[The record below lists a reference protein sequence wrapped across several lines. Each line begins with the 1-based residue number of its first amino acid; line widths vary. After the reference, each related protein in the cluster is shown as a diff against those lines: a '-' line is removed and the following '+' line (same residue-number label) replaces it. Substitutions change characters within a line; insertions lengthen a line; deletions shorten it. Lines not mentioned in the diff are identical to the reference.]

1 MPHLHETKVGN
12 FSLRRL
18 YLYFKLD
25 HALSL
30 PYYMSMTSERTFAAG
45 HNVTFSYAV
54 GAWLEYLRVRTEGRR
69 VFQSQINRASLA
81 LRNIFNKHPE
91 LAAQRMHSL
100 NREVW
105 TARIL
110 DSAATPA
117 KRIFYAR
124 ILRFFFQYAEMK
136 GWGREE

>member
-1 MPHLHETKVGN
+1 
-12 FSLRRL
+12 
-18 YLYFKLD
+18 
-25 HALSL
+25 
-30 PYYMSMTSERTFAAG
+30 MTSERTFAAG

-81 LRNIFNKHPE
+81 LRNIFNKYPD
-91 LAAQRMHSL
+91 LATQRMHSL
-100 NREVW
+100 DRDEW

-110 DSAATPA
+110 DAASTSA

-124 ILRFFFQYAEMK
+124 ILRFFFHYAEQK
-136 GWGREE
+136 GWGREA